1 MNEVSICPGLP
12 LVANP
17 LAPGVRK
24 KIEHECVES
33 LSESNSN
40 RMYPDNHL
48 EIIVHLEK
56 KGDNNVLMAEAKKEC
71 RNNFE
76 GMDMKEVMRPLLEIL
91 WYIRIL
97 CFDV

>member
-1 MNEVSICPGLP
+1 MKYLGLP
-12 LVANP
+12 LVANR

-24 KIEHECVES
+24 KREHECVES
-33 LSESNSN
+33 LSESDSN

-48 EIIVHLEK
+48 EMIFNLEK
-56 KGDNNVLMAEAKKEC
+56 KGNNNVLMAEAKKEC

-76 GMDMKEVMRPLLEIL
+76 GMDMKEAMRPLLEIL

>member
-17 LAPGVRK
+17 LTPEVRK
-24 KIEHECVES
+24 KREHECVES

-48 EIIVHLEK
+48 EMIFHLEK
-56 KGDNNVLMAEAKKEC
+56 KGNNNVLIDEAKKEC

-76 GMDMKEVMRPLLEIL
+76 GMDMKEAMRPLLEIL